1 MNNQEITDRKWM
13 RMALDLAGNG
23 EGRVHPNPLVG
34 AVIVK
39 EDTVIGKGWHAY
51 CGGLH
56 AERNALKDCRERG
69 NDPEGAT
76 IYVTLEPCC
85 HYGKTPPC
93 TEAIIE
99 NGLSRVVFGAWDPN
113 PVVAGKGIRILR
125 AAGIETEGPVMEA
138 ECLEKNRIFFHY
150 ITEKTPYV
158 IMKYAMTADGKI
170 ACVTGDSRWVTAEE
184 AREHTHRTRR
194 AVTGIMVGIHTV
206 LQDDPMLNCRWKEDP
221 VDPVRIVCDSRLRIP
236 LESRIV
242 QTAKDVPVMVAYRK
256 DAADEEG
263 NGEQRQAAQKAKLLA
278 DLGVEL
284 IPVNADEEGH
294 VDLRELMKI
303 LGEKKIDSI
312 LLEGGGEL
320 NFSALKAGIVSC
332 VQAYIAPKIA
342 GGAGAKSP
350 VGGAGIQKM
359 ADCIRLSQPRVDVYG
374 QDILLTFDVLPCEA
388 EDARQPGVVKTD
400 EKIRGR

>member
-99 NGLSRVVFGAWDPN
+99 SGLSRVVFGAWDPN
-113 PVVAGKGIRILR
+113 PVVAGKGIQILR

-158 IMKYAMTADGKI
+158 IMKYAMTRKNRLCYGRFPM
-170 ACVTGDSRWVTAEE
+170 GDS
-184 AREHTHRTRR
+184 
-194 AVTGIMVGIHTV
+194 
-206 LQDDPMLNCRWKEDP
+206 
-221 VDPVRIVCDSRLRIP
+221 
-236 LESRIV
+236 
-242 QTAKDVPVMVAYRK
+242 
-256 DAADEEG
+256 
-263 NGEQRQAAQKAKLLA
+263 
-278 DLGVEL
+278 
-284 IPVNADEEGH
+284 
-294 VDLRELMKI
+294 
-303 LGEKKIDSI
+303 
-312 LLEGGGEL
+312 GG
-320 NFSALKAGIVSC
+320 SS
-332 VQAYIAPKIA
+332 
-342 GGAGAKSP
+342 
-350 VGGAGIQKM
+350 
-359 ADCIRLSQPRVDVYG
+359 
-374 QDILLTFDVLPCEA
+374 
-388 EDARQPGVVKTD
+388 
-400 EKIRGR
+400 

>member
-1 MNNQEITDRKWM
+1 MIFVNNQEITDRKWM

-23 EGRVHPNPLVG
+23 EGASIPIPLVG

-39 EDTVIGKGWHAY
+39 RTQLSAKGWHAY

-56 AERNALKDCRERG
+56 AERNALKDCRE
-69 NDPEGAT
+69 AT
-76 IYVTLEPCC
+76 IRRARRFT
-85 HYGKTPPC
+85 
-93 TEAIIE
+93 
-99 NGLSRVVFGAWDPN
+99 SRWN
-113 PVVAGKGIRILR
+113 PAVITVRHLPVPSDYRKRIVPSRLRRLGSQSGGSGERIQILR

-242 QTAKDVPVMVAYRK
+242 R
-256 DAADEEG
+256 
-263 NGEQRQAAQKAKLLA
+263 R
-278 DLGVEL
+278 
-284 IPVNADEEGH
+284 
-294 VDLRELMKI
+294 
-303 LGEKKIDSI
+303 
-312 LLEGGGEL
+312 
-320 NFSALKAGIVSC
+320 
-332 VQAYIAPKIA
+332 
-342 GGAGAKSP
+342 
-350 VGGAGIQKM
+350 QKM
-359 ADCIRLSQPRVDVYG
+359 CRLW
-374 QDILLTFDVLPCEA
+374 
-388 EDARQPGVVKTD
+388 
-400 EKIRGR
+400 